1 VKSEKLEIKKF
12 TLTVEGETEMWYFNW
27 LQDQINAS
35 PERKYNVS
43 IDAKKQQSPKKF
55 FKGLNAKTTPKV
67 IHICDVES
75 NEPVHVDKFQKISWD
90 FAAVVFPIL
99 ADPDRSSFII
109 DRNSRRER
117 VSVVFRVQDDTEF
130 HVFGQLQRSVCA
142 RIFGHFFQYVRRSL
156 IQVA

>member
-1 VKSEKLEIKKF
+1 MSEKMETKKF

-43 IDAKKQQSPKKF
+43 IDVKKQQSPKKF

-75 NEPVHVDKFQKISWD
+75 NEPRTSMPI
-90 FAAVVFPIL
+90 VV
-99 ADPDRSSFII
+99 
-109 DRNSRRER
+109 
-117 VSVVFRVQDDTEF
+117 QTE
-130 HVFGQLQRSVCA
+130 GCA
-142 RIFGHFFQYVRRSL
+142 SHNQNHI
-156 IQVA
+156 